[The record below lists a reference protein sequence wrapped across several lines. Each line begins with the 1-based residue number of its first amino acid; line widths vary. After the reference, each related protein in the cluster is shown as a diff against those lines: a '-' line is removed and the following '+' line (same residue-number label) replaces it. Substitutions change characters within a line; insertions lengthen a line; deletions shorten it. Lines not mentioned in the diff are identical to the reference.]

1 MLLFGLSVNP
11 KLRLI
16 IGAVLLVLGIV
27 LHLIILA
34 IGAAAYIAFAAYML
48 VRNRKQTDR

>member
-27 LHLIILA
+27 LHLAVVALG
-34 IGAAAYIAFAAYML
+34 GAAYLGFSAYRL
-48 VRNRKQTDR
+48 VRNLKQHAQ